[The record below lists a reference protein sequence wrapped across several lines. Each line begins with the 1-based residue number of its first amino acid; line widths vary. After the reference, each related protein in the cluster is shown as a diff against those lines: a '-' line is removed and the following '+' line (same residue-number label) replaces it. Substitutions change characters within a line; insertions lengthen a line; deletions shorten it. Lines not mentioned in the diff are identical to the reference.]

1 MAVSKDNIE
10 KRLRSEIMLFVLCL
24 KVGVAEMSREKDV
37 HLGKQI
43 DRGAI
48 SNTINKA
55 FFADI
60 LRWYLT
66 SMAFIFSFS
75 FDQSNES

>member
-1 MAVSKDNIE
+1 MAVSEDNIG

-43 DRGAI
+43 DRGAT
-48 SNTINKA
+48 SNTINEA
-55 FFADI
+55 C
-60 LRWYLT
+60 LP
-66 SMAFIFSFS
+66 IFCVGA
-75 FDQSNES
+75 